1 MEAKLIVVAGKANK
15 AEVPLSLPATIGR
28 GRESHLTIAHPT
40 VSRRH
45 CLVYEL
51 DGVLMVQDKGSLNGT
66 FIDGERVD
74 ADRILRPGQTLTI
87 GPLAFRAEYELA
99 DSSHDVLGDAL
110 EGASDGALD
119 GAPADMGASELPEA
133 SVGFAEPAEA
143 PPAEF
148 LPPPVEAPE
157 TIHFASD
164 GLNETTDLP
173 PGPMASSEAAA
184 PMPAEAVPADEDSG
198 EFALPVDV
206 EPESESGQ
214 FDFLDDE
221 PIGDAAPVEP
231 SGLSGG
237 DSLSG
242 GESGEIFSFA
252 DEPPAAD
259 EAKPPENTAEKKS
272 KSSANGESHKS
283 PSKASANG
291 DSHRS
296 DEEPPQVKVGSKP
309 AAVHQSDDE
318 LNSFFESLGL
328 D

>member
-1 MEAKLIVVAGKANK
+1 MEAKLIVVGGKANK

-28 GRESHLTIAHPT
+28 GRDAHLTVAHPT

-87 GPLAFRAEYELA
+87 GPLTFRAEYEPA
-99 DSSHDVLGDAL
+99 NSSQDVLDDAPVATGSTSEAAAEAGDKA
-110 EGASDGALD
+110 AVSD
-119 GAPADMGASELPEA
+119 
-133 SVGFAEPAEA
+133 A

-173 PGPMASSEAAA
+173 PRAPVSVSESA
-184 PMPAEAVPADEDSG
+184 PADEDSG
-198 EFALPVDV
+198 EFALPVDA
-206 EPESESGQ
+206 ELESESGR

-221 PIGDAAPVEP
+221 PIGELASSEP
-231 SGLSGG
+231 SGLAGG
-237 DSLSG
+237 D
-242 GESGEIFSFA
+242 SGEIFSFA
-252 DEPPAAD
+252 DDPPAVED
-259 EAKPPENTAEKKS
+259 AKPVKTAPEKKS
-272 KSSANGESHKS
+272 KPATNGEVSKS

-291 DSHRS
+291 NAAKPG
-296 DEEPPQVKVGSKP
+296 EEPPQINVGNEP
-309 AAVHQSDDE
+309 APAVHQSDDE
-318 LNSFFESLGL
+318 LNNFFESLGL